1 MNRQLTSVGWP
12 QLWST
17 TGLFISL
24 STAATAGFIGYG
36 GSAHAETQR
45 VQDGLPGDTST
56 FVASPPPAVM
66 GPAEIQR
73 RVAHTMAGLDEKLG
87 GNLLEPMELAQE
99 PSSDDAQSAVELP
112 PDDEREQLLPSEAP
126 SGSVESIEDEQDVA
140 ISEVVVTGLD
150 GHPEQLRLEA
160 VAYDN
165 LKVKAG
171 ESTTRTSL
179 ERDITAIYATGW
191 FSDVRVKPTDTFLG
205 VKLEVK
211 VTPNPILTAVK
222 MRDDDALLPAGLLEE
237 TFAPDIGSTIN
248 LLTVQDRIKTL
259 EDWYAEQGYSLAR
272 ISLARISQD
281 DRQKASSDTTPK
293 GTVELA
299 VRQGTVNSTEIVFM
313 NEEGETDDGEGKPVR
328 SKTKPWVIQREI
340 STKAGDIFNRQTLE
354 EDLERLYGTGLFAD
368 IQVSLK
374 PLTSNPGEVA
384 IVLKIQETKTGSL
397 SGGIGY
403 SGNQGVFGQI
413 QLTEDN
419 LLGRSWKAD
428 LQITYGQYGTLLDLS
443 FRDPWIK
450 GDPYRTS
457 FRTNVFVSRETPLQF
472 LGDDDDDITLVDD
485 YYKAARPIQ
494 PAVQEFQA
502 DSCGNIN
509 FADIGG
515 NPDCMNQHWYR
526 PNGDI
531 VRLQREGGNFQV
543 IRPLNGG
550 DPFKKA
556 RWTVSLGTVLQKV
569 TIQDA
574 DVKSRTYAKGPGS
587 GADLATDDFFCVGY
601 NCDKTNFLAGVRAG
615 AIYNSLDSNANPTR
629 GDFISMSSEQYISI
643 GDNSP
648 TFNRLQASYAH
659 FIPVRLLRLS
669 RGCRPK
675 EGEVEDCPQTVG
687 LKVSGGALLGNP
699 PPYESFCMGGSNS
712 IRGFY
717 ECSIGPGTSYG
728 EATAEYRFP
737 IFKILSGEL
746 FVDAGSVFGSQADV
760 QGNPGGLL
768 NKPDSGIGYGAGLVV
783 STPLGPLRAEFA
795 TNADTK
801 ESRFNF
807 GVGWKF

>member
-1 MNRQLTSVGWP
+1 MNRQLTLVGSSP
-12 QLWST
+12 FRNT
-17 TGLFISL
+17 AGLFLSL
-24 STAATAGFIGYG
+24 PTVLAASIIGHG
-36 GSAHAETQR
+36 GQVRAEAPH
-45 VQDGLPGDTST
+45 VLDGLSGARST
-56 FVASPPPAVM
+56 FVATPAPAVM
-66 GPAEIQR
+66 DAAEIQR
-73 RVAHTMAGLDEKLG
+73 RVAHTMAGLDEELG
-87 GNLLEPMELAQE
+87 GHLLEPMELAQE
-99 PSSDDAQSAVELP
+99 PDGDDAQLSDVTP
-112 PDDEREQLLPSEAP
+112 PDSEREQLIPSEAP
-126 SGSVESIEDEQDVA
+126 SGSVESIEDEQEVA
-140 ISEVVVTGLD
+140 ISEVVVTGLA
-150 GHPEQLRLEA
+150 GHPEQTRLEA

-171 ESTTRTSL
+171 ETTTRTSL

-205 VKLEVK
+205 VKLEVE
-211 VTPNPILTAVK
+211 VTPNPVLAAVK
-222 MRDDDALLPAGLLEE
+222 MRDDDALLPAQLLEE

-248 LLTVQDRIKTL
+248 LLTVQDHIKTL
-259 EDWYAEQGYSLAR
+259 EEWYAEQGYSLAR

-281 DRQKASSDTTPK
+281 AGGDAPR

-299 VRQGTVNSTEIVFM
+299 VRQGTVNSTEVVFM
-313 NEEGETDDGEGKPVR
+313 NEDGETENEDGKAIR

-340 STKAGDIFNRQTLE
+340 STKAGGVFNRQALE
-354 EDLERLYGTGLFAD
+354 EDLERLYATGLFAD
-368 IQVSLK
+368 IQVSLE
-374 PLTSNPGEVA
+374 PLPSKPGEVV
-384 IVLKIQETKTGSL
+384 IVLKVQETKTGSL

-403 SGNQGVFGQI
+403 SGNQGVFGQV
-413 QLTEDN
+413 QLSEDN
-419 LLGRSWKAD
+419 FLGRSWKAD
-428 LQITYGQYGTLLDLS
+428 LQVTYGQYGTLLDLS

-472 LGDDDDDITLVDD
+472 LSDDDDDITLVDD
-485 YYKAARPIQ
+485 YYKAARPTQ
-494 PAVQEFQA
+494 PTVQEFQA
-502 DSCGNIN
+502 DSCGSTN

-515 NPDCMNQHWYR
+515 DPNCFNQHWYR
-526 PNGDI
+526 PNGGI

-569 TIQDA
+569 TIQDS
-574 DVKSRTYAKGPGS
+574 DVKARTYAKGPGS
-587 GADLATDDFFCVGY
+587 ATDLGTDDFFCVGY
-601 NCDKTNFLAGVRAG
+601 NCKKSNFLAGIRVG
-615 AIYNSLDSNANPTR
+615 ALYNSLDSNANPTR
-629 GDFISMSSEQYISI
+629 GDFISVSSEQYISI

-659 FIPVRLLRLS
+659 FIPLRLLRLS

-675 EGEVEDCPQTVG
+675 EGEVEDCPQTIG
-687 LKVSGGALLGNP
+687 LKVSGGALLGNS
-699 PPYESFCMGGSNS
+699 PPYESFCMGGSSS

-717 ECSIGPGTSYG
+717 ECSIGPGTSFG

-760 QGNPGGLL
+760 QGNPGELL
-768 NKPDSGIGYGAGLVV
+768 SKSDSGVGYGAGLVV
-783 STPLGPLRAEFA
+783 STPLGPLRAEYA